1 MSDNSGTHIEGRFE
15 RATGEFFLA
24 NFTDLVRNRAPHVG
38 GENDILQ
45 RRVTAEI
52 TEHLEIP
59 SGGSGEPA
67 VGDAVDVDE
76 SGKLK
81 SFLISIEQISP
92 EDHEMMNADVHLR
105 RI

>member
-45 RRVTAEI
+45 RRVTAEF
-52 TEHLEIP
+52 TEHLEVP
-59 SGGSGEPA
+59 SSGSGEPT
-67 VGDAVDVDE
+67 VRDTMDVDD
-76 SGKLK
+76 SGELRP
-81 SFLISIEQISP
+81 FLISVKRFSLGDWRAI
-92 EDHEMMNADVHLR
+92 NVDVCLR
-105 RI
+105 GG